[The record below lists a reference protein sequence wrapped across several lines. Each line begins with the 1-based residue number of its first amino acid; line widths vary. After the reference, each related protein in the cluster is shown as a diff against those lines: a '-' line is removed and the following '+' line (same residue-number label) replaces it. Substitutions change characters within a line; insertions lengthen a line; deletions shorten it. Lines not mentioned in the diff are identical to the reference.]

1 MKKYLLLLL
10 SMLFA
15 APFAHAQTTD
25 RVLVENS
32 DLEADADGDFEAG
45 SILDLDI
52 DGETADLLAVS
63 GTVTG
68 TATIPVAQDQATG
81 EWRIMT
87 AGSFDADFVSTN
99 PRWSL
104 SKRNGGTE
112 LWLTKKLATTIVIK

>member
-45 SILDLDI
+45 STLDIDI
-52 DGETADLLAVS
+52 DGETADVLVVS

-68 TATIPVAQDQATG
+68 NATIPVAQDLAEG
-81 EWRIMT
+81 EWKVMT
-87 AGSFDADFVSTN
+87 AASFNGNFLPTN
-99 PRWSL
+99 PRWAL
-104 SKRNGGTE
+104 YPRNGGTE